1 MRFKGLDLNLLV
13 ALDVLLAER
22 NVTAAAE
29 KLHLSQSAMSGALS
43 RLRDYFRDDLLVQEG
58 RRMVLT
64 PRAFSLMAPVH
75 TALLQIEATVAAPAD
90 FDPRTCDRR
99 FVVEASDYVC
109 EVLLGRVS
117 QRLTEL
123 APAATLAVVPRGIN
137 PEIALES
144 GQIDLLITPDFY
156 ASPHHPSVLLFED
169 DFVVLGWA
177 GNEALC
183 DPLTPDLF
191 YDLGHVSAVF
201 GRNAEPSFAERH
213 LPRED
218 RVRRIEVTVPSFLE
232 AMPFLIG
239 SRRIMLLHR
248 RFARSLARYLPV
260 RAVEPPFVLPCLRE
274 VVQIHRIRAA
284 DPSFRWL
291 AGLLQ
296 GCVTQ

>member
-13 ALDVLLAER
+13 ALDVLLSER

-29 KLHLSQSAMSGALS
+29 KLHLSQSAMSGALA
-43 RLRDYFRDDLLVQEG
+43 RLREYFRDDLLVQEG

-75 TALLQIEATVAAPAD
+75 AALLQIEATVAAPPD
-90 FDPRTCDRR
+90 FDPQTCDRR

-117 QRLTEL
+117 QRMAEL
-123 APAATLAVVPRGIN
+123 APKATLVVAPRGIN

-144 GQIDLLITPDFY
+144 GEIDLLITPDFY
-156 ASPHHPSVLLFED
+156 ASPNHPSELLFED

-183 DPLTPDLF
+183 DPLTRDMF
-191 YDLGHVSAVF
+191 YQLGHVSTAF
-201 GRNAEPSFAERH
+201 GRSAEPSFGERH

-218 RVRRIEVTVPSFLE
+218 RVRRVEVTVPSFLE
-232 AMPFLIG
+232 AVPFLIN
-239 SRRIMLLHR
+239 SSRIMLLHR
-248 RFARSLARYLPV
+248 RFARSLTRYLPL
-260 RAVEPPFVLPCLRE
+260 RAVEPPFALPSLRE
-274 VVQIHRIRAA
+274 VIQIHRIRAA

-296 GCVTQ
+296 ECVAE

>member
-13 ALDVLLAER
+13 ALDVLLSER
-22 NVTAAAE
+22 NVTVAAE

-75 TALLQIEATVAAPAD
+75 AALLQIEATVAAPPY

-99 FVVEASDYVC
+99 FTIEASDYVC
-109 EVLLGRVS
+109 EVLLGRAS
-117 QRLTEL
+117 QRMAEL
-123 APAATLAVVPRGIN
+123 APNATLAVAPRGIN

-144 GQIDLLITPDFY
+144 GQVDLLITPDFY
-156 ASPHHPSVLLFED
+156 ASPDHPSELLFED
-169 DFVVLGWA
+169 DFVALGWL

-183 DPLTPDLF
+183 DPLTRDMF
-191 YDLGHVSAVF
+191 YELGHVSASF
-201 GRNAEPSFAERH
+201 GRHAEPSFAERH
-213 LPRED
+213 VPRED

-232 AMPFLIG
+232 AVPFLIG
-239 SRRIMLLHR
+239 SHRIMLLHR
-248 RFARSLARYLPV
+248 RFARSLTRYLPL
-260 RAVEPPFVLPCLRE
+260 RAVEPPFALPSLRE
-274 VVQIHRIRAA
+274 VIQIHRIRAA

-296 GCVTQ
+296 ECVAE

>member
-13 ALDVLLAER
+13 ALDMLLAER

-64 PRAFSLMAPVH
+64 PRAFSLVTPVH
-75 TALLQIEATVAAPAD
+75 TALLQIEATVSAPAD
-90 FDPRTCDRR
+90 FDPRTCERR

-109 EVLLGRVS
+109 EVLLGKVS
-117 QRLTEL
+117 ARMADL
-123 APAATLAVVPRGIN
+123 APKASLAVAARGVN

-156 ASPHHPSVLLFED
+156 AAPDHPSELLFED
-169 DFVVLGWA
+169 DFVVAGWI
-177 GNEALC
+177 GNRRLS
-183 DPLTPDLF
+183 DPLDRDMF
-191 YDLGHVSAVF
+191 YELGHVSAVF
-201 GRNAEPSFAERH
+201 GRHEEPSFAERH

-218 RVRRIEVTVPSFLE
+218 RVRRVEVTVPSFVQGV
-232 AMPFLIG
+232 PFLIG
-239 SRRIMLLHR
+239 TQRLMVLHR
-248 RFARSLARYLPV
+248 RLAISLARHLPLRLV
-260 RAVEPPFVLPCLRE
+260 APPFPLPSLRE
-274 VVQIHRIRAA
+274 VIQIHRIRAA

-291 AGLLQ
+291 AGLLHEAAA
-296 GCVTQ
+296 G

>member
-13 ALDVLLAER
+13 ALDILLAER

-64 PRAFSLMAPVH
+64 PRAFSLVTPVH

-90 FDPRTCDRR
+90 FDPRTCERR

-109 EVLLGRVS
+109 EVLLGKVS
-117 QRLTEL
+117 YRMAEL
-123 APAATLAVVPRGIN
+123 APNATLAVAARGLN
-137 PEIALES
+137 PELALES

-156 ASPHHPSVLLFED
+156 AAPDHPSELLFED
-169 DFVVLGWA
+169 DFVVAGWV
-177 GNEALC
+177 GNQRLA
-183 DPLTPDLF
+183 DPLDRDAF

-201 GRNAEPSFAERH
+201 GRHEEPSFAERH
-213 LPRED
+213 LPREG
-218 RVRRIEVTVPSFLE
+218 RVRRVEVTVPSFVQGV
-232 AMPFLIG
+232 PFLIG
-239 SRRIMLLHR
+239 TQRVMVLHR
-248 RFARSLARYLPV
+248 RLALSLARHLPLRLV
-260 RAVEPPFVLPCLRE
+260 APPFPLPSLRE
-274 VVQIHRIRAA
+274 VIQIHRIRAA

-291 AGLLQ
+291 AGLLHEAAA
-296 GCVTQ
+296 G

>member
-13 ALDVLLAER
+13 ALDMLLAER

-29 KLHLSQSAMSGALS
+29 KLHLSQSAMSGALA

-90 FDPRTCDRR
+90 FDPGTCERR

-117 QRLTEL
+117 QRLAEL
-123 APAATLAVVPRGIN
+123 APHATLAVAARGLN
-137 PEIALES
+137 PELALES

-156 ASPHHPSVLLFED
+156 ASPDHPSDLLFED
-169 DFVVLGWA
+169 DFVVAGWS
-177 GNEALC
+177 GNPRLT
-183 DPLTPDLF
+183 DPLDRDTF
-191 YDLGHVSAVF
+191 YELGHVSAVF
-201 GRNAEPSFAERH
+201 GRHEEPSFAERH
-213 LPRED
+213 LPREG
-218 RVRRIEVTVPSFLE
+218 RVRRIEVTVPSFVQGV
-232 AMPFLIG
+232 PFLIG
-239 SRRIMLLHR
+239 TRRVMLLHR
-248 RFARSLARYLPV
+248 RLAISLARHFPL
-260 RAVEPPFVLPCLRE
+260 RAVAAPFHLPSLRE
-274 VVQIHRIRAA
+274 VIQIHRIRAA

-291 AGLLQ
+291 AGLLHEAAS
-296 GCVTQ
+296 G